1 MCPRRARN
9 TQFNTKTKGYRS
21 IVPLLVFIFVANNDI
36 LITVSFHISEIKM
49 AIGERDLL
57 TRLLKQSILTLCREA
72 VAFRSRL
79 EVDGIICLTVDD
91 QDQHVVKIHE
101 FFDRFTETE
110 TVRSSVRGA
119 SSECMASLSR
129 AKTREAGKT
138 QTENEELDR
147 RVSEMQN
154 TIIKSELH
162 EDSES
167 YETIRMIEDPARSD
181 SQQEV
186 KLCKRI
192 GVKSLQNFDYSSM
205 GLENLIASSAVN
217 IPCKKCSSFLEN
229 ASLLQV
235 HNMTSHGQFTCLVC
249 LATFTSRNNMK
260 RHIRLHTGIKP
271 YSCHKC
277 SESFSRNDDFKR
289 HLLKHTFQKPFRCAI
304 CNAGYSD
311 RSFVKSH
318 MINEHNSKVFHICPQ
333 CGESH
338 TDSQKFQQHKKSHP
352 EFQDYRCS
360 LCSFTGSNAL
370 MYNKHMLTHGPQ
382 KEYNCTHCNLSYSD
396 PFMYTGH
403 LKKHKG
409 DDLVNSFTCCFCDLA
424 LPSFE
429 QFQRHEHTHVQSKQ
443 HTCKQC
449 NKVFRY
455 PSNLREHMLT
465 HLNKPSFSSRN
476 SSEQLSEC
484 TENFLLITKGE
495 CAVTAA
501 VEQRSPSSDEQ
512 MDTEEENNNEVN
524 TCKIPI
530 DSEFIDRD
538 SGSKEY
544 WCTECSQGFG
554 TESKLKYHISFK
566 HEGKEVANRDDDA
579 DARQFD
585 SLCFVIPTQPN
596 GKAQPELLASYD
608 SKDNRSRKPSNHE
621 DDEGIPNKHL
631 KVCSKGSH
639 HINKKDIVPEN
650 TDSPSFLNSEGSDGI
665 VDQVSDNNTETKLS
679 TVKDAMKEVKNIQ
692 FRFGIKPRG
701 KELLSSHTDDGE
713 DIRED
718 LDVVERSSSLSFPFR
733 SNATL
738 LSETTRQ
745 VERSMLVSVSGMKMK
760 IQRTPFSLSKDCDKE
775 STYSKDKVRNTDKLL
790 NDCTNGKKMNSSES
804 SVLEKDTNS
813 SVAPSQGSSTKIN
826 LQIRNPGFERVVTPD
841 VLFSTKAPF
850 TCEVCEETFGSFDD
864 FHEHGVKVHRRFIC
878 SYCGKVFTSRPNRE
892 RHIRYHTGEKPYKCD
907 LCTASFL
914 RGDDLKYHRTTKH
927 ADVKPFTCGAC
938 RTSFSIPKDLEKHLK
953 MYSDH
958 RV

>member
-1 MCPRRARN
+1 
-9 TQFNTKTKGYRS
+9 
-21 IVPLLVFIFVANNDI
+21 
-36 LITVSFHISEIKM
+36 M
-49 AIGERDLL
+49 AVGERNLV

-79 EVDGIICLTVDD
+79 EVDGIICLTADD

-101 FFDRFTETE
+101 FFDRFTEPE
-110 TVRSSVRGA
+110 TIRPSVRGA
-119 SSECMASLSR
+119 SSECVASLNR
-129 AKTREAGKT
+129 AKTRDTANA
-138 QTENEELDR
+138 QTENEELVR

-154 TIIKSELH
+154 TMIKSELH
-162 EDSES
+162 DDSES
-167 YETIRMIEDPARSD
+167 YERIKMVEDPARSD
-181 SQQEV
+181 SPQEV
-186 KLCKRI
+186 KLGKRI
-192 GVKSLQNFDYSSM
+192 DVKSLTSIDCSSM

-217 IPCKKCSSFLEN
+217 IPCKKCNTFLEN

-304 CNAGYSD
+304 CNTGYSD
-311 RSFVKSH
+311 RAFVKSH

-338 TDSQKFQQHKKSHP
+338 TDSQKFQQHKKCHP

-370 MYNKHMLTHGPQ
+370 MYNKHMLTHGPHKQ
-382 KEYNCTHCNLSYSD
+382 YTCTHCNLSYSD
-396 PFMYTGH
+396 PFLYTGH

-409 DDLVNSFTCCFCDLA
+409 DDLVNSFMCCFCDLV

-465 HLNKPSFSSRN
+465 HLHKPSFSSRN
-476 SSEQLSEC
+476 GSEQLSEC
-484 TENFLLITKGE
+484 TEHCLLSTNGGRAI
-495 CAVTAA
+495 AAAA
-501 VEQRSPSSDEQ
+501 VEQRTTSSDEH
-512 MDTEEENNNEVN
+512 METEEENNNEVD
-524 TCKIPI
+524 TSKTPI
-530 DSEFIDRD
+530 DSEFTDRD
-538 SGSKEY
+538 SGSSEY

-554 TESKLKYHISFK
+554 TESKLKCHISFK
-566 HEGKEVANRDDDA
+566 HEGKEVAITDENA
-579 DARQFD
+579 DSRRFD
-585 SLCFVIPTQPN
+585 SLCLVIPAQPN
-596 GKAQPELLASYD
+596 ENARTEHFANYGSAGDRSGKPG
-608 SKDNRSRKPSNHE
+608 NHMYGE
-621 DDEGIPNKHL
+621 DIPNPHL
-631 KVCSKGSH
+631 KLCPKGSH
-639 HINKKDIVPEN
+639 HINKRDIFPEN
-650 TDSPSFLNSEGSDGI
+650 TDSPYLVISES
-665 VDQVSDNNTETKLS
+665 VVENVNQASDNNTETKLS

-692 FRFGIKPRG
+692 FRFGINPKGR
-701 KELLSSHTDDGE
+701 ELLSSHTDDEE
-713 DIRED
+713 DIRK
-718 LDVVERSSSLSFPFR
+718 DVDVIERSRNLSIPVH
-733 SNATL
+733 SNVTL
-738 LSETTRQ
+738 PCETTGQ
-745 VERSMLVSVSGMKMK
+745 VVRSMSVSVSGMKMK
-760 IQRTPFSLSKDCDKE
+760 IQRTPFSLPKDIDKE
-775 STYSKDKVRNTDKLL
+775 CTYSMDKVRKADELL
-790 NDCTNGKKMNSSES
+790 VTNDRADGKKMNSSKS
-804 SVLEKDTNS
+804 SVLEKDTSS

-907 LCTASFL
+907 LCTTSFL

-938 RTSFSIPKDLEKHLK
+938 RTSFSLPKDLEKHLK
-953 MYSDH
+953 IYSDH
-958 RV
+958 RI